1 MKNPVQA
8 GVTTR
13 TGNTYRA
20 GGTWKVHD
28 DMTQTEFIA
37 YLETLADLI
46 RNKAK
51 TPEEAAEILE
61 ELAKKLK

>member
-1 MKNPVQA
+1 M
-8 GVTTR
+8 
-13 TGNTYRA
+13 
-20 GGTWKVHD
+20 HD

-61 ELAKKLK
+61 ELDKKLK

>member
-1 MKNPVQA
+1 MLSYNHS
-8 GVTTR
+8 
-13 TGNTYRA
+13 
-20 GGTWKVHD
+20 GGQTSVSNLIGGERMEPD
-28 DMTQTEFIA
+28 SMTQTELILW
-37 YLETLADLI
+37 LETLADLI